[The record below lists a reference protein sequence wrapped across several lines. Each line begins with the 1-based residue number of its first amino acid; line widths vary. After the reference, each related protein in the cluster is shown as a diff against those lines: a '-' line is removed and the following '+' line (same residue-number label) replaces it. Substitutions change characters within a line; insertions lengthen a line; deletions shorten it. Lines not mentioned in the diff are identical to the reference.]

1 MTATITPAS
10 RQDILTSR
18 LTTLQAERDQ
28 ALAETIPEGI
38 GDLADRAT
46 NVDGHVRLAMLEQR
60 IAAIEE
66 ELAVGARSP
75 ERSADDAVAVGDVV
89 TLDFGDGPET
99 FLLGSMDEAAEGVDV
114 ITPSSPL
121 GQALLG
127 ARVGAT
133 VSYTTNAHRT
143 LYATVTAV
151 G

>member
-1 MTATITPAS
+1 MTATISPAS

-18 LTTLQAERDQ
+18 LATLQAERDQ

-66 ELAVGARSP
+66 ELAVGGRSTQ
-75 ERSADDAVAVGDVV
+75 RGADDAVAVGDVV

-127 ARVGAT
+127 VRVGAT
-133 VSYTTNAHRT
+133 VSYTTGAQRK

>member
-1 MTATITPAS
+1 MTATISPAS

-18 LTTLQAERDQ
+18 LATLQAERDQ

-75 ERSADDAVAVGDVV
+75 ERSADDAVALGDVV

-133 VSYTTNAHRT
+133 VSYTTGAHRT

>member
-1 MTATITPAS
+1 MTATISPAS

-18 LTTLQAERDQ
+18 LATLQAERDQ

-66 ELAVGARSP
+66 ELAVGGRSA
-75 ERSADDAVAVGDVV
+75 ERGADDAVAVGDVV

-127 ARVGAT
+127 VRVGAT
-133 VSYTTNAHRT
+133 VSYTTGAQRK